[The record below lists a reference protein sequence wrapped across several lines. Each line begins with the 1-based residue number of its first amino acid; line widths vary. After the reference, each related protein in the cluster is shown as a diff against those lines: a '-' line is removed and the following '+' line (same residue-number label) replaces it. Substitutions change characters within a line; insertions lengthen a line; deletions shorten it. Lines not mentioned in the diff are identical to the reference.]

1 VEDCFG
7 TNDNVKYQVTDL
19 SQDWRLWVFQF
30 CTQWDHLTVRLIHPS
45 SLFLC
50 EHYLWQTAPLHSTPT
65 IISRLLDIDY
75 EHKICTQA
83 FPPGEHY
90 RVPPQPNVTA
100 VNALGE
106 YHIAADRL
114 AFIDG
119 EDEMIEF
126 VKVWLKDWEG
136 PVTKKPSYN

>member
-1 VEDCFG
+1 M
-7 TNDNVKYQVTDL
+7 
-19 SQDWRLWVFQF
+19 
-30 CTQWDHLTVRLIHPS
+30 
-45 SLFLC
+45 
-50 EHYLWQTAPLHSTPT
+50 
-65 IISRLLDIDY
+65 
-75 EHKICTQA
+75 
-83 FPPGEHY
+83 
-90 RVPPQPNVTA
+90 PPQPNVTA

-136 PVTKKPSYN
+136 SVTKKPSYN